1 MKKFNKLVCP
11 VCKSKE
17 YKKFWAMSG
26 YRLARCNRCGMVWDF
41 FPPNNLVT
49 QYTKTYFI
57 NENPKG
63 GYSNYFEGMGV
74 NKRTFSSRLKRI
86 AKKYGKGKLLDVGC
100 ALGDCLIEAKKLGWK
115 DAEGLELSDY
125 AYKFAKKR
133 GLKVK
138 KGVLKDS
145 GYPKET
151 FDVVTYQD
159 VIEHV
164 TDP

>member
-1 MKKFNKLVCP
+1 
-11 VCKSKE
+11 
-17 YKKFWAMSG
+17 
-26 YRLARCNRCGMVWDF
+26 MVWDF

-125 AYKFAKKR
+125 AYK
-133 GLKVK
+133 
-138 KGVLKDS
+138 
-145 GYPKET
+145 
-151 FDVVTYQD
+151 
-159 VIEHV
+159 
-164 TDP
+164 